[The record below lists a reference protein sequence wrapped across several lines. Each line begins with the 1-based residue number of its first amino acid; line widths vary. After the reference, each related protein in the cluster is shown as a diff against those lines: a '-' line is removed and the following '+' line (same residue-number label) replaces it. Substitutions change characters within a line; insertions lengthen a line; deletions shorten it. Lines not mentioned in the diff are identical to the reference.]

1 MVKNSSFLHI
11 LCILYVGSYVL
22 QRSKGVEVNGSSYS
36 SCFMGLHHLTYKDE
50 FVPVCQLATFSCLV
64 QLSQEVTFSL
74 TRYHFDKVLIPT
86 KSLVK
91 SR

>member
-1 MVKNSSFLHI
+1 MV
-11 LCILYVGSYVL
+11 VATAAV
-22 QRSKGVEVNGSSYS
+22 
-36 SCFMGLHHLTYKDE
+36 MGLHHLAYKDE